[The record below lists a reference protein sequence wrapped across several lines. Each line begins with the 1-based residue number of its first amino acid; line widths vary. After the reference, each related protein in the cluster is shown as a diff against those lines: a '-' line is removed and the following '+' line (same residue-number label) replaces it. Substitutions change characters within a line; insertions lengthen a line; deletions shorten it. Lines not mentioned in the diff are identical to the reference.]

1 MCFTRRR
8 VTAILCL
15 QPRDCPWSPGLPT
28 RHDSSNQTFVNE
40 SEVITFPPTISGQ
53 KTFGTGLTRL
63 LNPLHTHRSNNYCQ
77 WFCPLT
83 PLTPSL
89 PKTSQNLKIVRE
101 KFSQL
106 ITFYLFH
113 FWWHMT
119 CGNFSYKDILK
130 RKRECF
136 FLPRKINCLY
146 LLARQTRPHFLQFGF
161 PANLHILYL
170 PWHFFHYTSYIVTL
184 LTTFDEKRSF
194 LDTLEYL
201 VSTLSPFSIHSHWVV
216 LLIYYSYEQ
225 AQFWACN
232 LLQIH
237 YRASGLL
244 QVLCHFLTNLQY
256 PQKSF
261 AMTDV
266 HWRTI
271 IRMRRT

>member
-1 MCFTRRR
+1 MHILWTSCGSSWLSTSGFLHIDAICWALPKKRSLQVNVWLQSMCFTRRR

-77 WFCPLT
+77 WFCPLA

-119 CGNFSYKDILK
+119 C
-130 RKRECF
+130 RK
-136 FLPRKINCLY
+136 
-146 LLARQTRPHFLQFGF
+146 LL
-161 PANLHILYL
+161 
-170 PWHFFHYTSYIVTL
+170 V
-184 LTTFDEKRSF
+184 
-194 LDTLEYL
+194 
-201 VSTLSPFSIHSHWVV
+201 
-216 LLIYYSYEQ
+216 
-225 AQFWACN
+225 
-232 LLQIH
+232 
-237 YRASGLL
+237 
-244 QVLCHFLTNLQY
+244 
-256 PQKSF
+256 
-261 AMTDV
+261 
-266 HWRTI
+266 
-271 IRMRRT
+271 

>member
-63 LNPLHTHRSNNYCQ
+63 LNPLHTQGEKQQLLSMVLSPNSTHTFASENISKPQDCQ
-77 WFCPLT
+77 RKVFTIDYFLFV
-83 PLTPSL
+83 SL
-89 PKTSQNLKIVRE
+89 
-101 KFSQL
+101 L
-106 ITFYLFH
+106 IWLAE
-113 FWWHMT
+113 
-119 CGNFSYKDILK
+119 NFSYKDILK
-130 RKRECF
+130 RKRDCF
-136 FLPRKINCLY
+136 FLSRKINCLY

-216 LLIYYSYEQ
+216 LLIYYSYSYEQ

-232 LLQIH
+232 L
-237 YRASGLL
+237 
-244 QVLCHFLTNLQY
+244 
-256 PQKSF
+256 
-261 AMTDV
+261 
-266 HWRTI
+266 
-271 IRMRRT
+271 